1 MVAHKA
7 SAVARFVKSPDPSC
21 RVVLV
26 YGPDAGLVSERAA
39 ALATAFARRQKG
51 EVEIVRL
58 DDRDF
63 AEEPA
68 RLDLELRTRPMFA
81 DYKVVRVT
89 AGSRLDVPSLKALLA
104 EPSDNALIVEA
115 GNLRPDSGL
124 RKLFEKLTDAAAL
137 PCYSDDRDLAAII
150 DAELSE
156 AGLRIDPETK
166 TYLMGRLGA
175 DQALSRA
182 EVVKLTLYARGGGGI
197 SHEDVEAIVGDAA
210 EIALENFVYAT
221 SAGDPRAALRE
232 LQRLAAA
239 GTGHGSALLA
249 LARHFRQL
257 HRAAAT
263 QASGGSLEQAV
274 KSMRPRPHFKREPV
288 FLAHCRRW
296 GAGRLSHALPLIQ
309 ETIRRSRRSP
319 DLESAFAERLLMT
332 LASRI

>member
-1 MVAHKA
+1 MVAYKA
-7 SAVARFVKSPDPSC
+7 SAVPRFLKSPDPSC
-21 RVVLV
+21 RAVLV
-26 YGPDAGLVSERAA
+26 YGPDAGLVSERAV
-39 ALATAFARRQKG
+39 ALAKAFARRQKG
-51 EVEIVRL
+51 EAEIVRL
-58 DDRDF
+58 GDRDF

-81 DYKVVRVT
+81 DAKVVRVT
-89 AGSRLDVPSLKALLA
+89 AGSRLDVPALKALLA
-104 EPSDNALIVEA
+104 EPSDNALIVDA

-124 RKLFEKLTDAAAL
+124 RKLFEKLAHAASL
-137 PCYSDDRDLAAII
+137 PCYSDDRDLAGMI
-150 DAELSE
+150 DAELRE

-182 EVVKLTLYARGGGGI
+182 EIVKLVLYARGGDSI
-197 SHEDVEAIVGDAA
+197 SHEDVEAIVGDAG

-221 SAGDPRAALRE
+221 SGGDPRLALRE

-239 GTGHGSALLA
+239 GTGHAAALSA
-249 LARHFRQL
+249 LARHFTQL

-263 QASGGSLEQAV
+263 QASGGSAEQAV

-288 FLAHCRRW
+288 FLSHCRRW
-296 GAGRLSHALPLIQ
+296 GASRLSHALPLIQ

-319 DLESAFAERLLMT
+319 DLEGAFAERLLMT